1 VKRPR
6 HKNKEAR
13 MAGTKEFIVRRG
25 KPAAT
30 TATAVGLL
38 IAGSSAL
45 AIDSSPARAHVSA
58 QAYDIPAGSVADAL
72 NTLADASG
80 AQLLYDAALTRHLKT
95 GGVAGKRTLDAALHE
110 LLAGTGLTYKIDPG
124 SRSVSIILAQAS
136 TGTRNDASG
145 ARALPP
151 IEISAARRT
160 RAATPPRVTTPAPVA
175 EQPPSNRNVSQPA
188 GVSTTIDDLV
198 SERATTNDTAS
209 LLRDVPGAF
218 VYSAGGVSSLPVL
231 DGLADD
237 RLHVTVAGMP
247 ILSACA
253 NHMNPPL
260 SYIDPSHV
268 GNIQVYPG
276 IVPVSVGGDSI
287 GGAILVN
294 PRAPAFAQ
302 PGQQILTK
310 GEVGA
315 FYRSNGNAYGGSLSA
330 TAATENFSVR
340 YDGSYSRSEDYYAGG
355 DFKHSGPAFAW
366 TNNTIPF
373 TRFGSLTPWL
383 SGSQVGSTAYQ
394 AQNHDVSIA
403 LRHENHL
410 LEFNLGFQHIPYQ
423 WYPNQRMDMTEN
435 RSIHGNIRYTGQ
447 YDWGLLEGQVYH
459 QTVRHIMDFGEDKQ
473 YYYGS
478 FRTILAPG
486 MPMDTKAQT
495 TGAKLN
501 ANINLSDRHIL
512 RVGGEYQQYRYN
524 EWWPPSPA
532 ILPPGWA
539 MGGMAPDT
547 FININNGQRDRFD
560 VFAELETRW
569 NAQWLTQVGVR
580 SDTVV
585 MNAGPVHG
593 YNTAYDTPL
602 FPVTR
607 FNNSDRGRTDQNWNV
622 TAQATYTPS
631 VTQTY
636 SFGYSMKTRSP
647 NLYERYTWSN
657 SLMAMEMIGW
667 FGDGNFYI
675 GNLALKPEV
684 AHTISVTA
692 DWRDVAGEKGLK
704 LTPYFT
710 YVSDYIDVQ
719 RCPVW
724 VCGTSWMHNPYRT
737 FGFTSLQFIN
747 QNARI
752 FGADLSGHALLA
764 KDTPLGD
771 FTAKGVLSYVNGQN
785 TVTGGNLYQIMPVN
799 TKLSLEQKMGG
810 WTNSVEAQLV
820 GAKKNIEQVRNEVK
834 TSAYALFNLRSSYE
848 WKNVRIDVGIENLL
862 NTLYYLPLGGAYL
875 GQAATMSG
883 PLPVAPAWGIAV
895 PGMGRNFY
903 VATNVKF

>member
-1 VKRPR
+1 MVRSAPLR
-6 HKNKEAR
+6 GAS
-13 MAGTKEFIVRRG
+13 AG
-25 KPAAT
+25 
-30 TATAVGLL
+30 
-38 IAGSSAL
+38 
-45 AIDSSPARAHVSA
+45 
-58 QAYDIPAGSVADAL
+58 
-72 NTLADASG
+72 
-80 AQLLYDAALTRHLKT
+80 ALTL
-95 GGVAGKRTLDAALHE
+95 TLFSTSA
-110 LLAGTGLTYKIDPG
+110 I
-124 SRSVSIILAQAS
+124 AQEV
-136 TGTRNDASG
+136 
-145 ARALPP
+145 LPP
-151 IEISAARRT
+151 IEIGAAH
-160 RAATPPRVTTPAPVA
+160 RARPSTPHPRVTTQPVA
-175 EQPPSNRNVSQPA
+175 EQPPANRDISEPA
-188 GVSTTIDDLV
+188 GVSTVIDNIV
-198 SERATTNDTAS
+198 SQRATTNDTAS

-294 PRAPAFAQ
+294 PRAPVFAQ

-310 GEVGA
+310 GEIGA

-340 YDGSYSRSEDYYAGG
+340 YDGSYARSEDYYAGG
-355 DFKHSGPAFAW
+355 DFKLPGPAFAW
-366 TNNTIPF
+366 TNNTLPF

-383 SGSQVGSTAYQ
+383 SGNQVGSTAYQ

-478 FRTILAPG
+478 LNTILAPG
-486 MPMDTKAQT
+486 MPMDTKAHN
-495 TGAKLN
+495 TGAKIK
-501 ANINLSDRHIL
+501 ASIDLSDRQIL

-532 ILPPGWA
+532 VLPPGWT
-539 MGGMAPDT
+539 MGGMAPLA

-560 VFAELETRW
+560 VFAELESRW
-569 NAQWLTQVGVR
+569 SQEWQTQIGVR

-593 YNTAYDTPL
+593 YNDQMYNAAPL
-602 FPVTR
+602 FPATK
-607 FNNSDRGRTDQNWNV
+607 FNNSDRGRTDQNWNA
-622 TAQATYTPS
+622 TAQAIYTPS
-631 VTQTY
+631 IAETY
-636 SFGYSMKTRSP
+636 SVGYSLKSRSP
-647 NLYERYTWSN
+647 NLFERYTWSPA
-657 SLMAMEMIGW
+657 LMAMEMIGW

-692 DWRDVAGEKGLK
+692 DWHDVAGEKGLK
-704 LTPYFT
+704 VTPYFT

-719 RCPVW
+719 RCPTW
-724 VCGTSWMHNPYRT
+724 ACGTSWMHNPYRT

-752 FGADLSGHALLA
+752 FGADLSGYVSLA

-771 FTAKGVLSYVNGQN
+771 FTAKGILGYVNGQN
-785 TVTGGNLYQIMPVN
+785 TVTGGNLYQMMPVN

-810 WTNSVEAQLV
+810 WTNAVEAQFV

-834 TSAYALFNLRSSYE
+834 TSAYALLNLRSSYE
-848 WKNVRIDVGIENLL
+848 WKNIRIDVGIENLL

-883 PLPVAPAWGIAV
+883 PLPQAPHWGIAV